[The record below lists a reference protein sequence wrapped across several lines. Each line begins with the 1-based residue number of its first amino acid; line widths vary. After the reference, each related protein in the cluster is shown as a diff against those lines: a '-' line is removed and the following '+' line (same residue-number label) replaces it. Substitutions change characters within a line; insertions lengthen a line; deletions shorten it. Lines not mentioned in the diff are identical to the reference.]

1 MEINNLKEWIDK
13 GFVLRNKNNNN
24 YTLTIRKQ
32 ADDNY
37 RFFYGVTIEDSE
49 RISEKDWGVF
59 VHKVSEFLEKNGVE
73 L

>member
-13 GFVLRNKNNNN
+13 GFVLHNKNSNG

-32 ADDNY
+32 TDENY
-37 RFFYGVTIEDSE
+37 RFFYGVTIENSE
-49 RISEKDWGVF
+49 RILEKDWEVF
-59 VHKVSEFLEKNGVE
+59 SSKVSEFLENNGVE

>member
-13 GFVLRNKNNNN
+13 GFVLHNKNSND

-32 ADDNY
+32 ADENY
-37 RFFYGVTIEDSE
+37 RFFYGVTIENSF
-49 RISEKDWGVF
+49 RVLEKDWEMF
-59 VHKVSEFLEKNGVE
+59 VDKVSEFLEENGVE